1 MQFHPPVRRPPAIV
15 LATLAYA
22 LLGWAALA
30 MTVPPGLAAPL
41 FPASGVA
48 LVGALLWG
56 RTMLPGVALAA
67 FAVALGALCNAPGAD
82 DVGRAAGVAAAIA
95 LGATLQAAAGAW
107 LLRRRLSQP
116 LQLTELRDV
125 ALFFLLG
132 AALISTISASIAVA
146 TLAAAGLLRPE
157 QISFTWWTW
166 WTGDALGISVGAP
179 VMLCLVGEPRELW
192 RSRLRSVALPLA
204 TASVLVGA
212 AIALVARWDGELAQA
227 RFDHDAATAHNAVA
241 MQLETPLHALAAI
254 HGLFI
259 ASDDVTAEEFA
270 RVGRYWT
277 ESPVSAQTL
286 GWSERI
292 PREQLAAHEE
302 SVRRAGTPDYAVV
315 DVVAGG
321 VRVAATGNE
330 VVAMRYSEPHSP
342 ASARFIGV
350 NLLSAEATREAID
363 AARRIGQPVASA
375 GVRFSSDPDTPT
387 RVAIF
392 RAVYDGHPT
401 DEVERSSRVRGFVFV
416 SLRMQDVLALATR
429 GLPPYLRVCL
439 RDTHPAAPHPLL
451 AGAADCA
458 RGGATPWRRTDPI
471 VYAGRA
477 WQIDVHA
484 DEGALPGSDEADA
497 WLLSITALAAVSL
510 LGALLLTMTG
520 RAQRIEFAVEQRT
533 ADLQREIGERSRTE
547 AALRES
553 EQRFRNILNH
563 VPIGVFYTDLQGTFK
578 ESNPTF
584 HELVG
589 YGADELATM
598 TSMEF
603 THPDER
609 LENLELAGRLV
620 RGEISA
626 YRRQQRYITR
636 DGSTVSTRSIVSL
649 LRDAEGRPYRIVGV
663 VEDITEHLRLQD
675 AEAAREAAEAA
686 NHAKSDFLSRMSH
699 ELRTPLNAVLGF
711 AQLIELDRTHPLS
724 ESQRDWVGQI
734 QTAGWHLLDMINDTL
749 DLSRIEAG
757 TLRLDIEPIELP
769 QAIEATLAMVDRTAQ
784 ERGIVVTQSLQPD
797 AAQVSGD
804 ATRVK
809 QILTNLLSNAVKYN
823 IDGGR
828 IHIATRVN
836 GVGAIEL
843 AVSDTGLGMNAE
855 QLAGLFQPF
864 NRLGREQSAFEGTG
878 IGLVISQ
885 RLAELMGGSLRARST
900 EGEGSSFILTLPRA
914 APPAGEPHLD
924 EAIAAPLNEYHQRIV
939 HYIEDNETNAVVMEG
954 ILAQRPQVRL
964 KVSTTG
970 MEALAAIRAQPPS
983 LILLDMHLPD
993 IEGLQLLR
1001 MLKDEDATAS
1011 IPVVVVSADAVAARI
1026 RAALDAGAERYL
1038 TKPVNVGEL
1047 LRLIDELL
1055 MQRDTLFG

>member
-1 MQFHPPVRRPPAIV
+1 MQSQSPQRRSQAIV
-15 LATLAYA
+15 VITLAYA
-22 LLGWAALA
+22 LLGWAALVLA
-30 MTVPPGLAAPL
+30 VPPGYAAPL

-48 LVGALLWG
+48 LVGVLIWGRALL
-56 RTMLPGVALAA
+56 PGITLAA
-67 FAVALGALCNAPGAD
+67 FAVALGALWGATDAD
-82 DVGRAAGVAAAIA
+82 DLARIAGVAAAIA
-95 LGATLQAAAGAW
+95 LGVALQTTAGVW
-107 LLRRRLSQP
+107 LLTRRLPQP

-125 ALFFLLG
+125 ALFLLFG
-132 AALISTISASIAVA
+132 AVLASAISASVAVA
-146 TLAAAGLLRPE
+146 ALLSAGLVRPE
-157 QISFTWWTW
+157 DAFFTWWTW
-166 WTGDALGISVGAP
+166 WTGDALGVAVGAP
-179 VMLCLVGEPRELW
+179 VMLCFVGAPRELW
-192 RSRLRSVALPLA
+192 RGRLRSVALPLA

-212 AIALVARWDGELAQA
+212 MIAQVSRWDAERAQA
-227 RFDHDAATAHNAVA
+227 RFDHDAATARNAVA
-241 MQLETPLHALAAI
+241 TQLETPLHALAAL
-254 HGLFI
+254 HGLFV
-259 ASDDVTAEEFA
+259 ASDKVTADEFMRA
-270 RVGRYWT
+270 TRYWT
-277 ESPVSAQTL
+277 ESPVNAQAL
-286 GWSERI
+286 GWAERLTRDQI
-292 PREQLAAHEE
+292 PAFEAA
-302 SVRRAGTPDYAVV
+302 VRRDGPADYAVF
-315 DVVAGG
+315 DVGPGG
-321 VRVAATGNE
+321 TRLAPQHEEVIPVRFAEPRTGGPSVLGVNALSVAAS
-330 VVAMRYSEPHSP
+330 RD
-342 ASARFIGV
+342 
-350 NLLSAEATREAID
+350 AID
-363 AARRIGQPVASA
+363 AAQRIGQPVATA
-375 GVRFSSDPDTPT
+375 GIRLMADAADRT
-387 RVAIF
+387 RVVVF
-392 RAVYDGHPT
+392 RPVYRGQPT
-401 DEVERSSRVRGFVFV
+401 DEVERASQTRGFVFV
-416 SLRMQDVLALATR
+416 SLRMTDLLALATKA
-429 GLPPYLRVCL
+429 LPAYLRVCV
-439 RDTHPAAPHPLL
+439 RDTHPATPHPLL
-451 AGAADCA
+451 AGAAECA
-458 RGGATPWRRTDPI
+458 GAGTSPWRRTDHI

-477 WQIDVHA
+477 WQIDVIA
-484 DEGALPGSDEADA
+484 DERQLPGDGKADV
-497 WLLSITALAAVSL
+497 WLLSIAALAAVSL

-520 RAQRIEFAVEQRT
+520 HAQRIEVAVERRT
-533 ADLQREIGERSRTE
+533 ADLQREIGERARTE

-563 VPIGVFYTDLQGTFK
+563 VPIGVFYTDLQGTIK
-578 ESNPTF
+578 ESNPAF
-584 HELVG
+584 RELVG

-636 DGSTVSTRSIVSL
+636 DGGAVPTRSIVSL
-649 LRDAEGRPYRIVGV
+649 LRDAEGRPHRIVGV

-675 AEAAREAAEAA
+675 AEAAREVAEAA
-686 NHAKSDFLSRMSH
+686 NRAKSDFLSRMSH

-711 AQLIELDRTHPLS
+711 AQLIELDREHPLS
-724 ESQRDWVGQI
+724 ESQRDWIGQI

-769 QAIEATLAMVDRTAQ
+769 QTVEATLAMVERAAQ
-784 ERGIVVTQSLQPD
+784 ARDIVVTQTLHPD

-823 IDGGR
+823 IEGGR
-828 IHIATRVN
+828 IHIASRIN
-836 GVGAIEL
+836 GSGAVEL

-900 EGEGSSFILTLPRA
+900 EGEGSSFILTLPRGS
-914 APPAGEPHLD
+914 PPVGEPRRD
-924 EAIAAPLNEYHQRIV
+924 EEVAAPLNEYHQRVV

-954 ILAQRPQVRL
+954 ILTQRPQVRL

-1001 MLKDEDATAS
+1001 MLKDDVATAA